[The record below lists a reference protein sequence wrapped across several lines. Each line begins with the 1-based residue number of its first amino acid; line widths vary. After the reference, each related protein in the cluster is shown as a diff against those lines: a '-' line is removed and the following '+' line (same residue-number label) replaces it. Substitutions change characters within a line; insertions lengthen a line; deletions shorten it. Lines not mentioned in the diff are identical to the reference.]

1 MAAWTCL
8 LYWPL
13 GPYGEQIQA
22 TKVKHLGMD
31 VLGRCGPRAPGIA
44 PAGTVLLPW
53 RGGNYVGLDGP
64 LAALLLVGI
73 PPVGDRNSRLHRIAT
88 ASPRGYAW
96 PQGMRRG
103 RPIGGSSYYRC
114 GLVEPKL
121 PRGQWK
127 GVGTAWQ
134 GLLSLSYLVSAKS
147 STWRPCRR
155 RGSGTRYNCVLR
167 SKVDEPGRTQLWCA
181 APGHRWHSARWRT

>member
-8 LYWPL
+8 LYRPL

-44 PAGTVLLPW
+44 PTGTVLLPW
-53 RGGNYVGLDGP
+53 RGETTWGLTARWLRYCWLAFRPLEIVTPACIVLLRPLPAAMPGRRGCDEGGP
-64 LAALLLVGI
+64 SEGPPITVAALL
-73 PPVGDRNSRLHRIAT
+73 N
-88 ASPRGYAW
+88 
-96 PQGMRRG
+96 QGCPEG
-103 RPIGGSSYYRC
+103 SGG
-114 GLVEPKL
+114 E
-121 PRGQWK
+121 
-127 GVGTAWQ
+127 GTAWQ
-134 GLLSLSYLVSAKS
+134 GLLSLSSLVSAKS
-147 STWRPCRR
+147 STWWPCRR

-167 SKVDEPGRTQLWCA
+167 SKVDDPGRTQLWCA